1 MKLLRKIGALFR
13 RKRLEMDMSEEIRL
27 HLEML
32 AERNRAAG
40 MSEEEAR
47 FAARREFG
55 GVEQVKEICR
65 EQRGWPAVENAYRDF
80 RFAARSLRRAPLF
93 SATVIATLALCIG
106 PNAAIFTA
114 LYALVLKSQ
123 PFHEPDRIVQVYNA
137 FEKMGG
143 GRSRQEASVPQYR
156 DFKDNADLFE
166 DFAIMHYVGT
176 TIDEDGSPRRL
187 AGMRVNA
194 GFFDFLGVKPLL
206 GRFGTAEEDAVG
218 RDKVVVLTRSF
229 WEAHFAADPAVIGRE
244 VRLGGEPLTIIGV
257 APRSVEG
264 LDPYTRF
271 FKPFEPRPEEIDP
284 LAARY
289 RGKTTLFGRLKPGV
303 SRAAALEQL
312 NAIEKG
318 FLANHAPAQMRA
330 NFETSGHRMAI
341 EHLGARVAGAVQRP
355 LSLLQ
360 VGAALVLLIG
370 VVNVLNLTLAR
381 VNSKRA
387 ELAIR
392 HALGAGRATLLRQL
406 LTESLLL
413 TMAAVALGT
422 GLAWASLRVINAY
435 LPLVAITASPVK
447 MEPAA
452 IGMVAGI
459 SAGMAIL
466 MGVVPFAL
474 LWRRGLKLG
483 ESQTASAGARVRIF
497 GGTLVIAQVAIALVL
512 LVGAG
517 LLGRSF
523 AHVLAIDPGFE
534 TSNLLQG
541 RVAVPKGYEKPE
553 QNVALQRRIIEG
565 LKEIPGVEH
574 AALLIDYALSPTFRP
589 QPFLLRNGTVNTGEN
604 RPLVAMNPV
613 SPEFFDTMRVTLLE
627 GRGFSYTDDPQRAP
641 VAVVDDVF
649 ARRYFPETSAVG
661 QELVLGA
668 HAPPE
673 GRPWIRIAGVVR
685 RPELMGLEGRD
696 GMPLVFVPLVQWPSG
711 GLTFVVRSARPRG
724 DLLGEIRRKLH
735 SIDPA
740 LPLYDVATI
749 EEGLESMMMGRRGI
763 TLLISAFA
771 AIAVLLAGVGLYGV
785 LAYDVS
791 QRTRE
796 IGIRGAIGATR
807 GQIVG
812 MILRQGLWKTGV
824 GIAIGLGAGFYL
836 TRFIRSLL
844 FEVERL
850 DGVTFV
856 GVAVLM
862 LCVAMLACW
871 LPARRAAKVA
881 PMVALRCE

>member
-1 MKLLRKIGALFR
+1 M
-13 RKRLEMDMSEEIRL
+13 
-27 HLEML
+27 
-32 AERNRAAG
+32 
-40 MSEEEAR
+40 
-47 FAARREFG
+47 
-55 GVEQVKEICR
+55 
-65 EQRGWPAVENAYRDF
+65 
-80 RFAARSLRRAPLF
+80 
-93 SATVIATLALCIG
+93 
-106 PNAAIFTA
+106 
-114 LYALVLKSQ
+114 LKSQ
-123 PFHEPDRIVQVYNA
+123 PFHEPNRIVQVYNA

-166 DFAIMHYVGT
+166 DFAIMQYVGT
-176 TIDEDGSPRRL
+176 TIEEDGSPQRL
-187 AGMRVNA
+187 TGMRVNA

-229 WEAHFAADPAVIGRE
+229 WEAHFAADPAAIGRE

-289 RGKTTLFGRLKPGV
+289 RGRTTLFGRLNAGV
-303 SRAAALEQL
+303 SRLAALEQL
-312 NAIEKG
+312 SAIDG
-318 FLANHAPAQMRA
+318 AFLEDHAPAQMRA
-330 NFETSGHRMAI
+330 HFESSGHRMAI
-341 EHLGARVAGAVQRP
+341 EGLGAKVAGAVQRP
-355 LSLLQ
+355 LALLQ
-360 VGAALVLLIG
+360 GGAALVLLIG

-381 VNSKRA
+381 ANSKRP

-413 TMAAVALGT
+413 MAAAVGVGT
-422 GLAWASLRVINAY
+422 GLAWASLRVINTY
-435 LPLVAITASPVK
+435 LPGVAVTANPVE
-447 MEPAA
+447 MELAA
-452 IGMVAGI
+452 IGVVASI
-459 SAGMAIL
+459 SAGLAGL
-466 MGVVPFAL
+466 MGVVPFGL
-474 LWRRGLKLG
+474 LWRRGLKLAG
-483 ESQTASAGARVRIF
+483 SRTASAGTRARVL

-512 LVGAG
+512 LIGAG
-517 LLGRSF
+517 LLARSF

-541 RVAVPKGYEKPE
+541 RLAVPKGYEQPE
-553 QNVALQRRIIEG
+553 QNVGLQRRIIEG
-565 LKEIPGVEH
+565 LKEIPGVDH

-589 QPFLLRNGTVNTGEN
+589 QPFLLRNGTVSAGEN
-604 RPLVAMNPV
+604 RSLVAMNPV
-613 SPEFFDTMRVTLLE
+613 SPEFFDTMRITLLE
-627 GRGFSYTDDPQRAP
+627 GRGFSYTDDPRRAP

-649 ARRYFPETSAVG
+649 ARRYFPGASAVG

-673 GRPWIRIAGVVR
+673 GQPWIRIAGVVR

-711 GLTFVVRSARPRG
+711 GFTFVVRSARPQG
-724 DLLGEIRRKLH
+724 DLLGEIRRKLRG
-735 SIDPA
+735 IDPA
-740 LPLYDVATI
+740 LPLYGVATI
-749 EEGLESMMMGRRGI
+749 EEGLDSMMMGRRGI

-771 AIAVLLAGVGLYGV
+771 ALAVLLAGVGLYGV

-791 QRTRE
+791 QRARE
-796 IGIRGAIGATR
+796 IGIRAAIGATR

-812 MILRQGLWKTGV
+812 MILRQGMWKTGV
-824 GIAIGLGAGFYL
+824 GVAVGLGAAFYL
-836 TRFIRSLL
+836 TRFIGNLL

-850 DGVTFV
+850 DGATFA
-856 GVAVLM
+856 GVALLM

-871 LPARRAAKVA
+871 WPARRAAKVD

>member
-1 MKLLRKIGALFR
+1 MAE
-13 RKRLEMDMSEEIRL
+13 EMRL
-27 HLEML
+27 HLEL
-32 AERNRAAG
+32 QTEKYISAG
-40 MSEEEAR
+40 MSEDEAR

-65 EQRGWPAVENAYRDF
+65 EQRRWPGVENVIRDF

-93 SATVIATLALCIG
+93 SAAVIATLALCLG
-106 PNAAIFTA
+106 PNTAIFTA
-114 LYALVLKSQ
+114 LYALVLKSP
-123 PFHEPDRIVQVYNA
+123 PFHEPERIVQVYNA

-143 GRSRQEASVPQYR
+143 GRSRQESSVPQYR
-156 DFKDNADLFE
+156 DFRDNADLFE
-166 DFAIMHYVGT
+166 DFAIMQYAGT

-194 GFFDFLGVKPLL
+194 GFFDFFGMKPLL
-206 GRFGTAEEDAVG
+206 GRFGTAEEDAQG
-218 RDKVVVLTRSF
+218 RDQVVVLTQSF
-229 WEAHFAADPAVIGRE
+229 WEAHFDADAAVIGRE

-257 APRSVEG
+257 APRRVEG

-271 FKPFEPRPEEIDP
+271 FKPFEPRPEEVDP
-284 LAARY
+284 LGARY
-289 RGKTTLFGRLKPGV
+289 RGRTTLFGRLKPGV
-303 SRAAALEQL
+303 SRSAALEQL
-312 NAIEKG
+312 NAIDGG
-318 FLANHAPAQMRA
+318 FLASYGPAQMRA
-330 NFETSGHRMAI
+330 HFKSSGHRMAI
-341 EHLGARVAGAVQRP
+341 EPLGSKVAGAVQRP

-381 VNSKRA
+381 ANSKRA

-406 LTESLLL
+406 LSESLLL
-413 TMAAVALGT
+413 TMVAVALGT
-422 GLAWASLRVINAY
+422 GLAWATLRVINAY

-459 SAGMAIL
+459 SAGLAVL

-474 LWRRGLKLG
+474 VWRRGLKLG
-483 ESQTASAGARVRIF
+483 ESRNASAGARVRIF
-497 GGTLVIAQVAIALVL
+497 GGTLVMAQVAIALVL

-589 QPFLLRNGTVNTGEN
+589 QPLLLRNGTMNTGEN

-613 SPEFFDTMRVTLLE
+613 SPEFFGTMRITLLE
-627 GRGFSYTDDPQRAP
+627 GSGFTYTDDPRRAP
-641 VAVVDDVF
+641 VAVVDDLF
-649 ARRYFPETSAVG
+649 ARRYFPGTSAVG

-673 GRPWIRIAGVVR
+673 GQPWIRIAGVVR

-711 GLTFVVRSARPRG
+711 GFTFVVRSARPQG
-724 DLLGEIRRKLH
+724 DLLLEIRRKLR

-749 EEGLESMMMGRRGI
+749 EEGLDSMMMARRGI

-771 AIAVLLAGVGLYGV
+771 ALAVLLAGVGLYGV

-812 MILRQGLWKTGV
+812 MILRQGLWKTGA
-824 GIAIGLGAGFYL
+824 GIAAGLGVAFYL
-836 TRFIRSLL
+836 TRLLRSWL
-844 FEVERL
+844 FDVTPGDPL
-850 DGVTFV
+850 AIGGVTLLLLS
-856 GVAVLM
+856 VAF
-862 LCVAMLACW
+862 LACW
-871 LPARRAAKVA
+871 LPARRAAKVD